1 MLKVKKQ
8 TQLSPLFEKCCLL
21 LSANESYFRAEKDLE
36 TLTGVKISRS
46 TQQRLVQRQT
56 FNLPKISAP
65 QQVQEISIDG
75 GKVRLR
81 TPVGQACEWR
91 DYKAVRL
98 HGLATA
104 AWFQQNERLVDWV
117 NQQSLS
123 KTITCIG
130 DGHDGIWNLF
140 AQVAKSERRR
150 ELLDWYHLVE
160 NLFKVGGSF
169 GRLHQAK
176 TYLWQGQIE
185 QAIACFEQCQ
195 AKPFKRFRS
204 YLEKHFSRILN
215 YQQLQDQKVCS
226 IGSGAVESAV
236 KQIDRRVKISGAQ
249 WAAGNVPQ
257 VLAQRCAYLN
267 GCFSI

>member
-1 MLKVKKQ
+1 M
-8 TQLSPLFEKCCLL
+8 
-21 LSANESYFRAEKDLE
+21 SANESYQRAEIDLE
-36 TLTGVKISRS
+36 TLTGVRISRS
-46 TQQRLVQRQT
+46 TQQRLVQRQA
-56 FNLPKISAP
+56 FELPKISAP
-65 QQVQEISIDG
+65 KQVREMSIDG

-98 HGLATA
+98 HGFATA
-104 AWFQQNERLVDWV
+104 AWFRQNEQLVDWV

-123 KTITCIG
+123 TTITCIG

-140 AQVAKSERRR
+140 AQVAQRKRRR

-169 GRLHQAK
+169 QRLHQAK
-176 TYLWQGQIE
+176 HYLWQGQIDL
-185 QAIACFEQCQ
+185 ALATFEPWQV
-195 AKPFKRFRS
+195 KSFERFRN
-204 YLEKHFSRILN
+204 YLEKHRTRILN
-215 YQQLQDQKVCS
+215 YQQLQAQKTCS

-236 KQIDRRVKISGAQ
+236 KQIDRRVKISGARREASLLGQ
-249 WAAGNVPQ
+249 WSAGNVPQ

-267 GCFSI
+267 GCFSV